1 MTKKRKAV
9 IAGNDI
15 SEMHTFLLGGYE
27 QKVLIEGKN
36 KELPIV
42 ITLHG
47 GPGTPIPFSAGCRG
61 MFPEFT
67 NAFLMVYWDQLGCGI
82 NNYIIDE
89 HFTVDSFVDM
99 TMDLI
104 EKVKE
109 LFPKNPI
116 YLFAMSWGTILSAK
130 ILERSA
136 TIVNGVVAW
145 GQIVKKVFFN
155 EEVFRSLET
164 SKLPPKKLE
173 LIKGIDQKNISSKDM
188 ELISGSVGKYTN
200 GYQNK
205 NGKKAPMG
213 SMIYGLLTSP
223 DYTFRDFKAMIW
235 NGYQG
240 NIALWK
246 EILSMDLSDVIRNIQ
261 VPYMVIQGDTDIVA
275 STKEVQSLFEQSG
288 NDFLKCRIV
297 SNSGHMPGSEGMEA
311 VFEALKSLCGNE
323 GGIL

>member
-1 MTKKRKAV
+1 MSKKRKDV
-9 IAGNDI
+9 IDGNDI
-15 SEMHTFLLGGYE
+15 SEMYTFLLGGYE

-36 KELPIV
+36 KGLPVV

-67 NAFLMVYWDQLGCGI
+67 DAFIMVYWDQLGCGI

-109 LFPKNPI
+109 LFPENPI

-130 ILERSA
+130 VLERASN
-136 TIVNGVVAW
+136 IVDGVVAW
-145 GQIVKKVFFN
+145 GQIIRQVFFN
-155 EEVFRSLET
+155 EEVFHSLES
-164 SKLPPKKLE
+164 SKLPPKKME
-173 LIKGIDQKNISSKDM
+173 LIKRIDRENISPKDM
-188 ELISGSVGKYTN
+188 ELISGSIQKYTY

-235 NGYQG
+235 NGYHG

-246 EILSMDLSDVIRNIQ
+246 EILSMDLSDVIKSIEI
-261 VPYMVIQGDTDIVA
+261 PYIIIQGDTDIVA
-275 STKEVQSLFEQSG
+275 STKEVQSLLEQSE
-288 NDFLKCRIV
+288 NDFLQSRIV
-297 SNSGHMPGSEGMEA
+297 TNSGHMPGSEGMEA
-311 VFEALKSLCGNE
+311 VFGALKSLCGNR
-323 GGIL
+323 GVL